1 MTFAEMREQ
10 WKKLQAD
17 LEQQRQQM
25 KPEEKQALED
35 AAKQLELTA
44 DVKET
49 GARKTVAGYEARQV
63 ILTISGHQKGMSV
76 EDGGGFVLTND
87 MWLAPRIAALD
98 EQSQFML
105 KFAKAV
111 YGETFAGDAQRMATA
126 VTLFPTL
133 KPLTEKLQ
141 AERAKLQGTPLTST
155 TTFEGVKSAEAMKQ
169 QAQQPSGGGGLSG
182 MLAKRM
188 LGNKGAQQQRT
199 TNPDLVAGNAVDCHR
214 GHGCRRR
221 RACWFQRERNETTN
235 DLVRGRGES
244 F

>member
-1 MTFAEMREQ
+1 
-10 WKKLQAD
+10 
-17 LEQQRQQM
+17 
-25 KPEEKQALED
+25 
-35 AAKQLELTA
+35 
-44 DVKET
+44 
-49 GARKTVAGYEARQV
+49 
-63 ILTISGHQKGMSV
+63 
-76 EDGGGFVLTND
+76 
-87 MWLAPRIAALD
+87 
-98 EQSQFML
+98 ML

-133 KPLTEKLQ
+133 KSLTEKLQ

-199 TNPDLVAGNAVDCHR
+199 TILTSSQETLSIATAATDADVAVPAG
-214 GHGCRRR
+214 
-221 RACWFQRERNETTN
+221 FKERK
-235 DLVRGRGES
+235 
-244 F
+244 

>member
-1 MTFAEMREQ
+1 
-10 WKKLQAD
+10 
-17 LEQQRQQM
+17 
-25 KPEEKQALED
+25 
-35 AAKQLELTA
+35 
-44 DVKET
+44 
-49 GARKTVAGYEARQV
+49 
-63 ILTISGHQKGMSV
+63 MSV

-155 TTFEGVKSAEAMKQ
+155 TTFEGVKSAEAMKNRH
-169 QAQQPSGGGGLSG
+169 SS
-182 MLAKRM
+182 
-188 LGNKGAQQQRT
+188 
-199 TNPDLVAGNAVDCHR
+199 
-214 GHGCRRR
+214 R
-221 RACWFQRERNETTN
+221 RAAAVSAECSPRECWATRARSNSA
-235 DLVRGRGES
+235 RRS
-244 F
+244 